1 MFKALFD
8 AWRSR
13 KTERELYDQFVEM
26 LEMCWAVHE
35 MVAEVL
41 SGQVSANSV
50 EDEVL
55 VRDIAINR
63 KERAI
68 RRRLVEHMSLHGGA
82 GVTTGLILMSVSKD
96 AERLGDYAKNL
107 LEVAEMMKIPAREL
121 RFYADIVDLGQQ
133 VTQNYRQTLR
143 AFCEGDEDLA
153 REIIEDET
161 LINKRSDRLIGRVA
175 ESDLPASE
183 AVPTAMWIRF
193 LKRINAH
200 LSNICSSLVLPVH
213 RIDYR
218 LRYEKEKS
226 AAGRLEHS
234 GSNEPPSENGNKSES
249 HDSE

>member
-1 MFKALFD
+1 MLRTLVD
-8 AWRSR
+8 TWRSR
-13 KTERELYDQFVEM
+13 KNEREIYDEFVEM

-41 SGQVSANSV
+41 SGKVEASAV

-82 GVTTGLILMSVSKD
+82 GVTTGLILMSAVKD

-107 LEVAEMMKIPAREL
+107 LEVAEMMQQPAKEL
-121 RFYADIVDLGQQ
+121 QCYADLVDLGNQ
-133 VTQNYRQTLR
+133 VTQNYRRTLN
-143 AFCEGDEDLA
+143 AFSEGEEETA
-153 REIIEDET
+153 REIIEDEA
-161 LINKRSDRLIGRVA
+161 LINRRSDRLIERVA
-175 ESDLPASE
+175 ASDLPASE

-193 LKRINAH
+193 LKRVNAH
-200 LSNICSSLVLPVH
+200 LSNICSSLVLPVD

-218 LRYEKEKS
+218 LHYEKKRS
-226 AAGRLEHS
+226 AAGRLAQAQGAAETADAETAPEEDAAS
-234 GSNEPPSENGNKSES
+234 
-249 HDSE
+249 